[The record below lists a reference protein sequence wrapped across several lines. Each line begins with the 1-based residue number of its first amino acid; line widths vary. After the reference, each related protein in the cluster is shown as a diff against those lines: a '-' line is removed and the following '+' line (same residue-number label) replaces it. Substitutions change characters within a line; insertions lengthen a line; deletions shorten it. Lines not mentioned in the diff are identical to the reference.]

1 MLREMTCIVCPN
13 GCDLEIQVEDG
24 KVLSVKGALCRRG
37 EAYAEQ
43 EITDPRRN
51 IATSVLVD
59 GGELPLASVRLTA
72 PIPKARIFDAMG
84 EIRKVKLTAPVEAGT
99 KVIGNLLGLG
109 VDVIVTKD
117 VGVRGCLDDYAI
129 CP

>member
-51 IATSVLVD
+51 IPTSVLVD

-72 PIPKARIFDAMG
+72 PIPEARIFDAVN
-84 EIRKVKLTAPVEAGT
+84 EIKKVTLTAPVEAGT
-99 KVIGNLLGLG
+99 VVIEKLLGTEA
-109 VDVIVTKD
+109 DVIVTKS
-117 VGVRGCLDDYAI
+117 VPAK
-129 CP
+129 

>member
-84 EIRKVKLTAPVEAGT
+84 EIRKVKLTAPVEAGR

-117 VGVRGCLDDYAI
+117 VDARG
-129 CP
+129 

>member
-72 PIPKARIFDAMG
+72 PIPKARGVLALRWPSG
-84 EIRKVKLTAPVEAGT
+84 APT
-99 KVIGNLLGLG
+99 
-109 VDVIVTKD
+109 
-117 VGVRGCLDDYAI
+117 
-129 CP
+129 PPPP

>member
-117 VGVRGCLDDYAI
+117 VDARGGLGDYAI